1 MSRIGWHLRSEQSRP
16 SHCTAC
22 GGRGQT
28 ASRSR
33 LAQGPLAGDKKSGE
47 HRVGA
52 SLASQGWEQEV
63 ARRRGFRLRQQR
75 SRGRR
80 TSARRAHQQQGAR
93 GQHTGTPFAG
103 CPEPPSLSF
112 SRTGAGTAPEHTP
125 QWLIWGR
132 RDLDTRRLGHRDAA
146 PVTPTWFRVG
156 THQGH
161 AIRGGAKANQPS
173 VTATHPP
180 VGGQTTGIT
189 IHTGCS
195 YYTRRVAPDKP
206 RDLPASPVPAV
217 RDGNRVRHPV

>member
-1 MSRIGWHLRSEQSRP
+1 MWGPWTNGQSFSTGPGSTSRRQEVRRTQSRRVTRI
-16 SHCTAC
+16 SGMGA
-22 GGRGQT
+22 GSG
-28 ASRSR
+28 A
-33 LAQGPLAGDKKSGE
+33 AQGISSATTTLTGATN
-47 HRVGA
+47 VG
-52 SLASQGWEQEV
+52 
-63 ARRRGFRLRQQR
+63 
-75 SRGRR
+75 
-80 TSARRAHQQQGAR
+80 
-93 GQHTGTPFAG
+93 
-103 CPEPPSLSF
+103 PPSAPTTGCARTAHRHTLRGVSRAPVPLF

-180 VGGQTTGIT
+180 VGGQTAGIT